1 MQGLHSPLGVPTSRI
16 SPSSMSPPR
25 TADLATGIDPSLW
38 LELTPQCNLSCAFC
52 YNPWRPRSRREFP
65 RSRGFDELRADISQL
80 REYARFRYVALSGGE
95 PLLYRQIVELTA
107 WLAALGERTILTT
120 NGRLLGQG
128 KLDTLV
134 AAGLEGLQ
142 VSILGSREATHDS
155 LAGRRSWRRALDA
168 LARGRAAGLDTCATF
183 IATAPNLWEMPEV
196 VGLIAS
202 LGVTTLVVNEVQ
214 LVGSAAVNASSVAID
229 ANAYDEAVRSA
240 QAAGARHGV
249 MVRPVRGA
257 SATLVGSHKRAWDRW
272 SLSPDGR
279 LKLCNHSSKDLG
291 VVDDLTPTTIKM
303 LQRLSRGSFDE
314 TMLERIDNCACMRRA
329 VFSSID
335 RVRGPN

>member
-1 MQGLHSPLGVPTSRI
+1 
-16 SPSSMSPPR
+16 
-25 TADLATGIDPSLW
+25 
-38 LELTPQCNLSCAFC
+38 
-52 YNPWRPRSRREFP
+52 
-65 RSRGFDELRADISQL
+65 
-80 REYARFRYVALSGGE
+80 
-95 PLLYRQIVELTA
+95 
-107 WLAALGERTILTT
+107 
-120 NGRLLGQG
+120 
-128 KLDTLV
+128 
-134 AAGLEGLQ
+134 
-142 VSILGSREATHDS
+142 
-155 LAGRRSWRRALDA
+155 
-168 LARGRAAGLDTCATF
+168 LDTCATF